1 VARLCES
8 QSLSSNTASAIQ
20 NPEAMLIWKPLHQ
33 KLIEYLPLMVN
44 RPVPVLKDQMVVSG
58 KRFIESENGA
68 IQNASICAARELI
81 DLFIILSPLIVRET
95 LHKSAMRM
103 FID

>member
-1 VARLCES
+1 
-8 QSLSSNTASAIQ
+8 
-20 NPEAMLIWKPLHQ
+20 
-33 KLIEYLPLMVN
+33 MVN

-81 DLFIILSPLIVRET
+81 DLFIILSPLIV
-95 LHKSAMRM
+95 SAFRQACQPSRLAEKLAGWLCRPARLMQIGNECTDVLQY
-103 FID
+103 FGFV